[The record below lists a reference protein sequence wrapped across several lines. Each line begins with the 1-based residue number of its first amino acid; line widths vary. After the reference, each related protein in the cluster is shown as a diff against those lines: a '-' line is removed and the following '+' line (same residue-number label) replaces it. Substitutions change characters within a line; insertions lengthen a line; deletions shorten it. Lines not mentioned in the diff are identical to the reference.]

1 MKRDVPFKT
10 VFQAGSGG
18 YSSKRVFGAIGFLTS
33 IGIAIACTI
42 MNTQAPTIVI
52 DIIYASVALLG
63 VDSITGIWKTR
74 ARNIY
79 KESQRSTLQ
88 EDDFNNDNYECTGD
102 YQTSEER
109 EDRSTPEL

>member
-1 MKRDVPFKT
+1 
-10 VFQAGSGG
+10 
-18 YSSKRVFGAIGFLTS
+18 
-33 IGIAIACTI
+33 

-79 KESQRSTLQ
+79 KESQRPTL
-88 EDDFNNDNYECTGD
+88 
-102 YQTSEER
+102 
-109 EDRSTPEL
+109 